1 MKSYTLFD
9 GLRVAL
15 ESESTATA
23 AHFDAELLPH
33 GADAGGE
40 RQEIFFRET
49 AVLSGGSGAVGS
61 PDRARLKF
69 VKGAPQFTLD
79 GDRMLVRAW
88 NGARAS
94 LPLTMGDR
102 TVVEFEPEMPPA
114 FLFNTLFPPL
124 LRRHLRREGKALLH
138 ASAAEVD
145 GRAEVFCGWA
155 HAGKTSSL
163 LGTLRDGG
171 RYLGDDKVVIDREGR
186 IHPCLLRLNLF
197 GYNFEQHPWLV
208 KRAFR
213 PARYHWLSW
222 WNRRAQGAL
231 RRPWNKGPLRG
242 SWESVEYL
250 TKTGLHNRYRP
261 EELEIPVADAPVPL
275 GTFHVLAP
283 LPELELDDLARRLR
297 SVNDEEDFLQKRMQ
311 PAADFLHGAA
321 PLFEGGADEERLIAE
336 ALANAGKIA
345 YGSG

>member
-1 MKSYTLFD
+1 M
-9 GLRVAL
+9 
-15 ESESTATA
+15 
-23 AHFDAELLPH
+23 
-33 GADAGGE
+33 
-40 RQEIFFRET
+40 
-49 AVLSGGSGAVGS
+49 
-61 PDRARLKF
+61 
-69 VKGAPQFTLD
+69 
-79 GDRMLVRAW
+79 
-88 NGARAS
+88 
-94 LPLTMGDR
+94 
-102 TVVEFEPEMPPA
+102 
-114 FLFNTLFPPL
+114 
-124 LRRHLRREGKALLH
+124 
-138 ASAAEVD
+138 
-145 GRAEVFCGWA
+145 
-155 HAGKTSSL
+155 
-163 LGTLRDGG
+163 
-171 RYLGDDKVVIDREGR
+171 
-186 IHPCLLRLNLF
+186 
-197 GYNFEQHPWLV
+197 

-283 LPELELDDLARRLR
+283 LPELELGDLARRLR

-311 PAADFLHGAA
+311 PAVDFLHGAA